1 MPYAPVEPVERL
13 TASPPGTTTLS
24 GQRGVPSAMITC
36 EREMPQIFRGAGNCS
51 PSRSEAAM
59 TLMSKPG
66 NACQTAN
73 V

>member
-1 MPYAPVEPVERL
+1 
-13 TASPPGTTTLS
+13 
-24 GQRGVPSAMITC
+24 MITC